1 MKKYQLNIGLV
12 NNPYSPGELVN
23 IIANTLG
30 LNGLQYRVM
39 TGEYKTN
46 DEPTLVLEGLTSKSL
61 YSVVKLVDLLN
72 TAGTQDCIPFVYDD
86 YKKLKYNDDYTGERF
101 EFDPAYFLTLNN

>member
-1 MKKYQLNIGLV
+1 MKKYQINIGLV

-30 LNGLQYRVM
+30 LNGLAYKVI
-39 TGEYKTN
+39 TGYYNGEE
-46 DEPTLVLEGLTSKSL
+46 EPTLVLEGLTSKTL

-86 YKKLKYNDDYTGERF
+86 YKKLKYNEEYTGERF
-101 EFDPAYFLTLNN
+101 EFDPAYFITLNN

>member
-1 MKKYQLNIGLV
+1 MKKYKMNIGLN

-30 LNGLQYRVM
+30 LDGLRYRVIQ
-39 TGEYKTN
+39 GQYKDEN
-46 DEPTLVLEGLTSKSL
+46 EPTLVLEGLTSKGL

-72 TAGTQDCIPFVYDD
+72 TAGTQECIPFVFDE
-86 YKKLKYNDDYTGERF
+86 YKALKYNDEYKGERF
-101 EFDPAYFLTLNN
+101 KFDPAYFITL